1 MSASPRMPTTQRSA
15 FIVVF
20 IPGEHTAGSRAGPS
34 RAMSRLADMR
44 DLGETLRARGMRLTP
59 QRERIITAVRT
70 LGHATP
76 DGLAA
81 AVGRDGGPALSLSTI
96 YRNLEILEQ
105 VGVVS
110 HTHLDHRS
118 PTYHLADHADHVHLV
133 CLSCGSVIESSVATA
148 EPFVGNLLTRHGFV
162 ADVKHLA
169 IHGWCE
175 ACAAQ
180 APRC

>member
-1 MSASPRMPTTQRSA
+1 
-15 FIVVF
+15 
-20 IPGEHTAGSRAGPS
+20 
-34 RAMSRLADMR
+34 MR
-44 DLGETLRARGMRLTP
+44 DLGESLRARGMRLTP
-59 QRERIITAVRT
+59 QRERIIEAVRA

-96 YRNLEILEQ
+96 YRNLEALEG

-133 CLSCGSVIESSVATA
+133 CLSCGAVIESTVAA
-148 EPFVGNLLTRHGFV
+148 ADPFVGNLLTRHGFV
-162 ADVKHLA
+162 ADVRHMA
-169 IHGWCE
+169 IHGWCA
-175 ACAAQ
+175 ACSAQATSAQAAQ
-180 APRC
+180 